1 MKQLVVPA
9 SDHTSHMAFAE
20 PDRAKLVWGEL
31 NVDMI
36 NTALPFKVSVSAVGE
51 DKQPIN
57 NYEGHLTISAVQS
70 QVCLAEGFES
80 GRLGLWCVSSVART
94 RALSRAYPG

>member
-1 MKQLVVPA
+1 
-9 SDHTSHMAFAE
+9 MAFAE

-70 QVCLAEGFES
+70 KVCLAEGFES
-80 GRLGLWCVSSVART
+80 GISIDGFADFREGDMIECYEIEEIKQSL
-94 RALSRAYPG
+94 